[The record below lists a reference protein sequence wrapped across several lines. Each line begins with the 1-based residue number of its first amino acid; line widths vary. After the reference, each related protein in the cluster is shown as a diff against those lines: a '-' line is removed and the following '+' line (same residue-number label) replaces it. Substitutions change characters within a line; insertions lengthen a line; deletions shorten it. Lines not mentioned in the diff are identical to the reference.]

1 MTSRRSCC
9 VILWVREVL
18 KRNVLLTT
26 TEPESRTTYKQVLI
40 RAQNLETFCVFFF
53 SFLFVCLFVCLFYSV
68 TRASEVNVTMIS
80 NVAEKIMC
88 T

>member
-40 RAQNLETFCVFFF
+40 RVQNLEAFCVFFLVF
-53 SFLFVCLFVCLFYSV
+53 CLFVCLFYSV

>member
-1 MTSRRSCC
+1 MTSRWSCC

-40 RAQNLETFCVFFF
+40 RAQNLETFCVFFLVF
-53 SFLFVCLFVCLFYSV
+53 CLFVCLFVCFTLLP
-68 TRASEVNVTMIS
+68 ELLKLM
-80 NVAEKIMC
+80 
-88 T
+88 

>member
-40 RAQNLETFCVFFF
+40 RAQNLEAFCVFFF
-53 SFLFVCLFVCLFYSV
+53 SFLFVCLFYSV

-80 NVAEKIMC
+80 NIAEKIMC

>member
-9 VILWVREVL
+9 VIVWAREVL

-40 RAQNLETFCVFFF
+40 RAQNLEAFCFFF
-53 SFLFVCLFVCLFYSV
+53 SFLFVCLFYSV

-80 NVAEKIMC
+80 NIAEKIMC
-88 T
+88 S

>member
-40 RAQNLETFCVFFF
+40 RAQNLETYCVFFF
-53 SFLFVCLFVCLFYSV
+53 WFFCLFVCLFVCFTLL
-68 TRASEVNVTMIS
+68 
-80 NVAEKIMC
+80 AELLKLM
-88 T
+88 